1 MNTAS
6 FQLNGQAV
14 AVQAESN
21 TALVHLLRNP
31 CNAKDVRYGCGAGNC
46 GACTVMVDGIAQQS
60 CNTPNWSVEGRDVR
74 TPASLPQDPV
84 GAVVLQ
90 AFVDEQAA
98 QCGYCINGMLM
109 SVTAL
114 LQAKRQPTDAEIT
127 DTLNRHLCRCGTHVR
142 IVRATRLAIQRLN
155 EKG

>member
-1 MNTAS
+1 
-6 FQLNGQAV
+6 
-14 AVQAESN
+14 
-21 TALVHLLRNP
+21 
-31 CNAKDVRYGCGAGNC
+31 
-46 GACTVMVDGIAQQS
+46 MVDGVAQQS
-60 CNTPNWSVEGRDVR
+60 CNTPNWSIEGRDVR

-84 GAVVLQ
+84 GALVLK

-114 LQAKRQPTDAEIT
+114 LQATRQPTDAEIT

-155 EKG
+155 AKG

>member
-14 AVQAESN
+14 SVSADVNAS
-21 TALVHLLRNP
+21 LVHLLRNP
-31 CNAKDVRYGCGAGNC
+31 CDAKDVRYGCGAGNC
-46 GACTVMVDGIAQQS
+46 GACTVMVDGVAQQS

-74 TPASLPQDPV
+74 TPASLPQHPV

-114 LQAKRQPTDAEIT
+114 LQHTREPSDAEIT

-155 EKG
+155 AKG

>member
-14 AVQAESN
+14 ALQAQGN
-21 TALVHLLRNP
+21 TALVHVLRNP

-46 GACTVMVDGIAQQS
+46 GACTVIVNGHAQQS
-60 CNTPNWSVEGRDVR
+60 CNMPNEAVQGCDVR

-98 QCGYCINGMLM
+98 QCGYCINGLLM

-114 LQAKRQPTDAEIT
+114 LQHNRHPSHADIT
-127 DTLNRHLCRCGTHVR
+127 QTLNRHLCRCGTHVR
-142 IVRATRLAIQRLN
+142 ILRATRLAIQRLN
-155 EKG
+155 SKG

>member
-14 AVQAESN
+14 SVSADANAS
-21 TALVHLLRNP
+21 LVHLLRNP
-31 CNAKDVRYGCGAGNC
+31 CDAKDVRYGCGAGNC
-46 GACTVMVDGIAQQS
+46 GACTVMVDGVAQQS
-60 CNTPNWSVEGRDVR
+60 CNTPNWSVQGCDVR
-74 TPASLPQDPV
+74 TPAALPHDPV
-84 GAVVLQ
+84 GKVVLQ

-114 LQAKRQPTDAEIT
+114 LQRKREPSDADIT
-127 DTLNRHLCRCGTHVR
+127 ATLNRHLCRCGTHVR
-142 IVRATRLAIQRLN
+142 ILRATRLAIQRLN
-155 EKG
+155 AGT

>member
-14 AVQAESN
+14 SVPADANAS
-21 TALVHLLRNP
+21 LVHLLRNP
-31 CNAKDVRYGCGAGNC
+31 CDAKDVRYGCGAGNC

-60 CNTPNWSVEGRDVR
+60 CNMPNWSVEGRDVR
-74 TPASLPQDPV
+74 TPASLSQDPV

-114 LQAKRQPTDAEIT
+114 LQAKHQPSDAEIT

-155 EKG
+155 AKG

>member
-1 MNTAS
+1 MIE
-6 FQLNGQAV
+6 FQLNGQAM
-14 AVQAESN
+14 AMQAEAN
-21 TALVHLLRNP
+21 TALVHLLRNL

-46 GACTVMVDGIAQQS
+46 GACTVIVDGHAQQS
-60 CNTPNWSVEGRDVR
+60 CNTPNWSVQGCDVR

-114 LQAKRQPTDAEIT
+114 LQHNRKPTDADIT
-127 DTLNRHLCRCGTHVR
+127 ETLNRHLCRCGTHVR

-155 EKG
+155 AQG

>member
-14 AVQAESN
+14 AVQAEAN
-21 TALVHLLRNP
+21 TALVHVLRNP

-46 GACTVMVDGIAQQS
+46 GACTVIVDGHAQQS
-60 CNTPNWSVEGRDVR
+60 CNTPNGAVQGCDVR

-114 LQAKRQPTDAEIT
+114 LQHNRQPSDGDIT
-127 DTLNRHLCRCGTHVR
+127 QALNRHLCRCGTHVR

-155 EKG
+155 AKG